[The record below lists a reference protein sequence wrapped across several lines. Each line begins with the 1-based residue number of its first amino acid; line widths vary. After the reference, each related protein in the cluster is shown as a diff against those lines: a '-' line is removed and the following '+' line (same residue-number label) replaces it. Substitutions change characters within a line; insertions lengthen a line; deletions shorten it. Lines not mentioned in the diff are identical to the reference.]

1 MHPFL
6 SEGWV
11 HALMSELNSNTN
23 YNYLAAS
30 WEGPVILS
38 IDKSVKWAWLELFH
52 GKCQSVKSSDV
63 TDLKPQTSFE
73 FTADLNTWKFLCE
86 GRLSPTIAIA
96 TRKLRVRGDMLQ
108 VMRYAR
114 ATMAMVGSTKVIP
127 TRWIG

>member
-1 MHPFL
+1 MYPFL

-11 HALMSELNSNTN
+11 NELMSELNSNTN
-23 YNYLAAS
+23 YNQLAAS

-38 IDKSVKWAWLELFH
+38 IDKSLKWAWLELLH

-63 TDLKPQTSFE
+63 ADLKPQTPFE
-73 FTADLNTWKFLCE
+73 FTADLNTWKSLCE
-86 GRLSPTIAIA
+86 GKLSPTIAIA